1 MKRTALI
8 LIFTLF
14 TISLMAQ
21 KNTPMRAYNLYYEKD
36 FAKAKECIDECIK
49 DEKYATKANT
59 WLYKANI
66 EYNLAL
72 EEYNKRVKDASYQYA
87 YPTAARESYKAFQKA
102 QELNKNI

>member
-8 LIFTLF
+8 LLFSIFTL
-14 TISLMAQ
+14 SVMAQ

-36 FAKAKECIDECIK
+36 FVKAKECIDECIK
-49 DEKYATKANT
+49 DEKYAGKANT

-72 EEYNKRVKDASYQYA
+72 NECNQRVKDANYKYE
-87 YPTAARESYKAFQKA
+87 YPTAAR
-102 QELNKNI
+102 